1 MFAVGSRIGGSVKF
15 VGEYEQV
22 YARYQL
28 INELSRT
35 VFAYQRELEVAI
47 VGRGRERQR
56 GRSGKR
62 VAVSRQKG
70 TPSFGS
76 VLVAVNACALP
87 VPANTHSSVIR
98 SI

>member
-1 MFAVGSRIGGSVKF
+1 MFAVGSRIGGS

-76 VLVAVNACALP
+76 ALVAVNACALP